1 MALADLFGGRTR
13 AEALRLLA
21 TSSRPLSIY
30 RIAKTIGAEPIQV
43 SAVLRKLD
51 GFVARTNDG
60 WSLVNPALRQL
71 LRDQYRLRPPD
82 WKPNKA
88 FLEATRS
95 LEREP
100 EKDRVLLKYG
110 LRTADEARRL

>member
-1 MALADLFGGRTR
+1 MSLADLFGGRTR

-21 TSSRPLSIY
+21 TSSRPVSGY
-30 RIAKTIGAEPIQV
+30 RIAKAIGAEPIQV
-43 SAVLRKLD
+43 STVLRKLD
-51 GFVARTNDG
+51 GFVVRTDDG
-60 WSLVNPALRQL
+60 WSLVNPVLRQL
-71 LRDQYRLRPPD
+71 LRDEYRLRPPD

-88 FLEATRS
+88 FLQAAKS

-100 EKDRVLLKYG
+100 NKDQVLLKYG